1 MVVAICLQT
10 ADRVIF
16 FEAVVLHR
24 LREQILAIRHLL
36 QTGEKTRLPCPVPEI
51 FDSLSHKRVTSN
63 VTYTEACFRVGIQNF
78 RYQVLTLLREELRH
92 LVISRHD
99 LLV

>member
-1 MVVAICLQT
+1 
-10 ADRVIF
+10 
-16 FEAVVLHR
+16 
-24 LREQILAIRHLL
+24 
-36 QTGEKTRLPCPVPEI
+36 
-51 FDSLSHKRVTSN
+51 VTSN